1 VLSAVNIY
9 AEEFKFA
16 SVAASKS
23 AEDSLPAVITVEF
36 VRYDIAALWYSIYQ
50 RIQTLSKA
58 VSKS

>member
-1 VLSAVNIY
+1 VLFAVNIY

-16 SVAASKS
+16 NVAASKS
-23 AEDSLPAVITVEF
+23 AEDSLPAVITEEF